1 MNRVEPLTRLVL
13 IGTVVALASGCGR
26 TTTGP
31 PTAEVPRALVE
42 TVWRDYD
49 RWYAFFPV
57 QDLDWAAIGAAYLDS
72 ADRVLPGQPTAAL
85 IGRMIARLDDG
96 HADLATPFGGFG
108 AAPSGYD
115 KHFDWE
121 LVRGYFAEPARQT
134 QSARIRYGML
144 ENGVGYVLLNSFSGS
159 AWHAEIDE
167 AFLALS
173 AASAFIIDIRP
184 NGGGS
189 EEFGR
194 DVASRFYDVE
204 RVYRTARFRTGPAH
218 TDLGPPVSFTLGP
231 AQSGRLL
238 VEVAVVTGR
247 QNASAAED
255 FVLMMRVLPHAFTVG
270 DTTAGVGS
278 YPMLRALPNG
288 WRYRIPQSQQST
300 PDGFVYNRKGLPPAI
315 AVEWDQS
322 VLAERRDPYIE
333 AALTA
338 LARGSQGRSG

>member
-1 MNRVEPLTRLVL
+1 MNRTEPVRRL
-13 IGTVVALASGCGR
+13 GLAAVMGAFVSACGR
-26 TTTGP
+26 TTT
-31 PTAEVPRALVE
+31 APRIDDAPRVLVE

-49 RWYAFFPV
+49 RWYAFFPAR
-57 QDLDWAAIGAAYLDS
+57 DLDWAAIGDAYLDS
-72 ADRVLPGQPTAAL
+72 ADHVVPDQPTAAL

-96 HADLATPFGGFG
+96 HADLATPFGEFG
-108 AAPSGYD
+108 AAPSGHD

-121 LVRGYFAEPARQT
+121 LVRDYFAEPARQT

-144 ENGVGYVLLNSFSGS
+144 EHGVGYVLLNSFAGS
-159 AWHAEIDE
+159 AWRAEIDE

-189 EEFGR
+189 EDFAR

-247 QNASAAED
+247 QTASAAED
-255 FVLMMRVLPHAFTVG
+255 FVLMMRVLPHAFTIG

-278 YPMLRALPNG
+278 YPMVRALPNG
-288 WRYRIPQSQQST
+288 WRYRIPQSQQAT
-300 PDGFVYNRKGLPPAI
+300 PDGFVYNRRGLPPAI
-315 AVEWDQS
+315 PVSWDES
-322 VLAERRDPYIE
+322 VLAGRRDPYIE

-338 LARGSQGRSG
+338 LARGSQGR